1 MCLFTFV
8 TVICLCG
15 PEHTI
20 NSFYLT
26 WNIFVIFFLPL
37 KVYCLFSAVQS
48 VSSQSGTAIGGLD
61 YTDISSQELTFI
73 PGGPTE
79 QDIVVGINDDNL
91 LEGTEFFLLTVSSQN
106 ANTRIGNYENTTVR
120 ILDDDG
126 KCFVWKNL
134 AIT

>member
-1 MCLFTFV
+1 MFV
-8 TVICLCG
+8 HLPHGDLSLWSCAD
-15 PEHTI
+15 
-20 NSFYLT
+20 YR
-26 WNIFVIFFLPL
+26 FFLPHL
-37 KVYCLFSAVQS
+37 KYFCYIISPTQNLIYCLFFVAQS

-120 ILDDDG
+120 IFDDDG
-126 KCFVWKNL
+126 KCLFQK
-134 AIT
+134 T